1 MELKVVG
8 VTKGNRQ
15 EVIRSVIDS
24 YVEKGKLKSFEGLSD
39 EEIINKNMSGTEFE
53 DQVLKGIASLEKE
66 TDNPHDPNAIKVML
80 NDAYGKKHH
89 VGYIAKEQTAEVS
102 DLLKRSPRIDVEFTG
117 GKYKQVDKD
126 DDDKEYITEEE
137 LTTGVAL
144 HLVDVVEY
152 VENNP
157 VLNKVLEKGD
167 GTRKTKILNRLGCGL
182 LLFIVFMIIII
193 IFV

>member
-15 EVIRSVIDS
+15 EVIRSIIDS

-39 EEIINKNMSGTEFE
+39 E
-53 DQVLKGIASLEKE
+53 DQVLRGIASLEKE
-66 TDNPHDPNAIKVML
+66 PDNPHDPNAIKVML
-80 NDAYGKKHH
+80 NDAHGKKHH

-102 DLLKRSPRIDVEFTG
+102 ELMKRTPRIDVEFTG
-117 GKYKQVDKD
+117 GKY
-126 DDDKEYITEEE
+126 ITEEEE
-137 LTTGVAL
+137 LTTGIVL

-157 VLNKVLEKGD
+157 VLNKLLEKGD

-182 LLFIVFMIIII
+182 LLFIVFMIMII